1 MIVYWAV
8 GYAFAFGNTVVTGSD
23 GNYTYH
29 PANSFIGNNHFFL
42 TGAENA
48 AHYNIPGYPERV
60 IHLGSFYGEFF
71 FNFVFAATAT
81 TITSGAI
88 VERSQLSSYL
98 VCFSNKFKKIST
110 TDLDLQFLPHRLHS
124 TCDSPL
130 DLVNWLSALSA
141 FLV

>member
-8 GYAFAFGNTVVTGSD
+8 GYAFAFGNTVVPGSD

-29 PANSFIGNNHFFL
+29 HANSFIGNNHFFL
-42 TGAENA
+42 SGAENA
-48 AHYNIPGYPERV
+48 AHYNISGYPERV

-98 VCFSNKFKKIST
+98 VCFLEKSSKVFY
-110 TDLDLQFLPHRLHS
+110 H
-124 TCDSPL
+124 
-130 DLVNWLSALSA
+130 V
-141 FLV
+141 